1 MKKISMQTSI
11 SSLRSALALGAIAS
25 ISLAAGCPAPVE
37 AEPKKKPPVEEPPDV
52 TNIANV
58 FPHDPLTDN
67 QTPVEV
73 TIAAP
78 TTSDGTLTNDF
89 VNALNCLQVPG
100 GPTVFGFATVCLEDS
115 TVTPDEDGSY
125 RSVVPPTSFADAQDP
140 FAQVQMYHHVNVIHD
155 YFKNTF
161 EFTGLDFPLNAVV
174 NLSINVQ
181 GAWQSFENAAFIPE
195 ASFAAFGLPARDNG
209 AIMFGQGA
217 SVDYAYDA
225 SVIYHEYTH
234 AMIGPDRMNAI
245 GAKSHGLDNTAG
257 AMNEGLADYFASTVL
272 EDGFLGRYALGTLG
286 RDLESP
292 RSCPA
297 DLTTEIHADGKIVG
311 TALWAVRTALGAAV
325 ADELVFNAVQN
336 ATAETGLDELGELLR
351 AEAVAAGV
359 DDTVIP
365 ILTSHGMIDCE
376 RVKPWVAVNFAATA
390 EQVPHQVEGKDN
402 AQGGFADGMPGY
414 HQWSVDVPA
423 GKSVA
428 LSWSMNPPQG
438 FGGGGALG
446 PLHLAVRKDSAIDV
460 AFSGAVTADGVVAN
474 TPLANNAQAVTLS
487 GNCVPAAGGRIFLL
501 FLNPN
506 AAGQGV
512 ATMGI
517 SLVDAPAEGAVVNT
531 CD

>member
-25 ISLAAGCPAPVE
+25 MSLAAGCPAPVE

-58 FPHDPLTDN
+58 FAHDPITDN
-67 QTPVEV
+67 QTAVEV

-89 VNALNCLQVPG
+89 VNALNCLQVDG

-115 TVTPDEDGSY
+115 TAKPDDDGSY
-125 RSVVPPTSFADAQDP
+125 RSVLPPTSFADAQDS
-140 FAQVQMYHHVNVIHD
+140 FAQVQMYHHVNIIHD
-155 YFKNTF
+155 YFKDTF

-174 NLSINVQ
+174 NLSIKVQ
-181 GAWQSFENAAFIPE
+181 GAWQAFENAAFIPE

-209 AIMFGQGA
+209 AIMFGQGGT
-217 SVDYAYDA
+217 VDYAYDA

-234 AMIGPDRMNAI
+234 AMIGPDRMNSV
-245 GAKSHGLDNTAG
+245 GLKVHGLDNTAG

-272 EDGFLGRYALGTLG
+272 DDAFLGRYALGAQG
-286 RDLESP
+286 RDLESA

-311 TALWAVRTALGAAV
+311 SALWEVRTALGAAV
-325 ADELVFNAVQN
+325 TDELAFNAVQN
-336 ATAETGLDELGELLR
+336 ATGETGLDEFGELLR

-359 DDTVIP
+359 DDTVTP
-365 ILTSHGMIDCE
+365 ILTAHGMIGCE
-376 RVKPWVAVNFAATA
+376 RVKPWVAVSFANTP
-390 EQVPHQVEGKDN
+390 EQVPHQVEGMQN
-402 AQGGFADGMPGY
+402 AQGGFPDGMPGY
-414 HQWSVDVPA
+414 HQFSVEVPA

-428 LSWSMNPPQG
+428 LNWSLVPAQG
-438 FGGGGALG
+438 FGGGANG
-446 PLHLAVRKDSAIDV
+446 PLHLAVRKGSAIQFD
-460 AFSGAVTADGVVAN
+460 FNGGMTADGIVNNAA
-474 TPLANNAQAVTLS
+474 LANDAQAVTLT
-487 GNCVPAAGGRIFLL
+487 GNCLPAAGGRL
-501 FLNPN
+501 FLTFLNTN
-506 AAGQGV
+506 DGGAGV

-517 SLVDAPAEGAVVNT
+517 ALVDAPADGATVNS